1 MDILSYTR
9 LPALLA
15 LLPFI
20 ALLISRKGSTPKSE
34 PPRLGE
40 TIPFVSNTWQFITN
54 KEQFMNRVR

>member
-1 MDILSYTR
+1 MDNLFYTR
-9 LPALLA
+9 LPALLV
-15 LLPFI
+15 LLPLI
-20 ALLISRKGSTPKSE
+20 AFLISRKGSAPPNE